1 MNRIQMMKISNKS
14 KKFNWDE
21 MREREREEDELSIFL
36 VWDEWM
42 INVYITIKNN
52 ENKLFI
58 SFIIFFFI
66 KVDRY

>member
-21 MREREREEDELSIFL
+21 MREREEDELSIFL

-58 SFIIFFFI
+58 SFIIFFI